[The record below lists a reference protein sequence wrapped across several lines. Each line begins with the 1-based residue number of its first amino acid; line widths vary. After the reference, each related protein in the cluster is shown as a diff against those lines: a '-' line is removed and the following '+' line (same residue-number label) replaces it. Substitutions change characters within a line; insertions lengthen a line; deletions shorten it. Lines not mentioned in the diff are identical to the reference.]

1 MDKIEFII
9 PTWERPQ
16 QLKLILQ
23 SLVLQNNPNW
33 TAHVIIDGLTND
45 YFEVKELYQEDE
57 RIRFS
62 HIDGPNNDWG
72 HTGRNYGLDNSKEEW
87 IVMTGDDNYY
97 VPSFVNLFL
106 KEGKNNFDFI
116 YCDLIHDMKRDD
128 YQPIPSRL
136 QHGWIDIGNF
146 MVRRTT
152 VGDLRLDKKSYEA
165 DWKFVDRITKYGTR
179 KISKINKV
187 LYVHN

>member
-16 QLKLILQ
+16 ELKLILQ
-23 SLVLQNNPNW
+23 SLMIQTNPNW
-33 TAHVIIDGLTND
+33 IGHVVIDGMTD
-45 YFEVKELYQEDE
+45 HYREVKDLYQNEE

-72 HTGRNYGLDNSKEEW
+72 HTARNYGLDNTKEEW

-97 VPSFVNLFL
+97 VPTFVQNFL
-106 KEGKNNFDFI
+106 EIVRYNKDFI
-116 YCDLIHDMKRDD
+116 YCDMVHDMKRDM
-128 YQPIPSRL
+128 YQPIPSKL
-136 QHGWIDIGNF
+136 ELGFIDIGNF
-146 MVRRTT
+146 MIRRSV
-152 VGDLRLDKKSYEA
+152 VGDLRLQVDTYEA
-165 DWKFVDRITKYGTR
+165 DWKFVNYIIKHKTKRIT
-179 KISKINKV
+179 KINKV